1 MFSGGANCLGD
12 GPQLQCRS
20 LCVVGQLMSQSIN
33 IAVIGATSN
42 VGEALVELLEEREFP
57 VKDLHLL
64 ASSES
69 AGQSL
74 SFRGRQV
81 RVRSLDAF
89 DFTQV
94 QLAFFVAGSDVTRSH
109 HERVVAAGCSVIDLS
124 AAFSLEQAPC
134 VLPELGAAG
143 LPALT
148 KPWCVSAPTPSAVAC
163 ALVLAT
169 LRPVLRP
176 QQLQVT
182 AMLSISTLGR
192 SGVQELARQTAELLN
207 GRPLEPN
214 TVDRQIAFN
223 LLAQVGEVDDQGH
236 AQLEKRLAAEI
247 QQLLSLPELPV
258 AATCALVPVF
268 FGDSLALGVYADSDV
283 DISAVL
289 QLLEVALGIELVEAG
304 DYPTAVGDA
313 VGQDQVYV
321 GRVRRGVS
329 DPRQL
334 NLWIASDNVRKGAA
348 LNAVQIAELLIKHYL

>member
-1 MFSGGANCLGD
+1 
-12 GPQLQCRS
+12 
-20 LCVVGQLMSQSIN
+20 MSQSIN
-33 IAVIGATSN
+33 VAVIGATSN

-94 QLAFFVAGSDVTRSH
+94 QLAFFAAGPEVTRTH
-109 HERVVAAGCSVIDLS
+109 RERVAAAGCSIVDLS
-124 AAFSLEQAPC
+124 AALPLAQAPC

-143 LPALT
+143 LPVLT
-148 KPWCVSAPTPSAVAC
+148 RPWCVSAATPSAVAC
-163 ALVLAT
+163 ALVLAA
-169 LRPVLRP
+169 LKPVLQP

-207 GRPLEPN
+207 ARPLEPK

-247 QQLLSLPELPV
+247 QQLLGLPGLPV

-268 FGDSLALGVYADSDV
+268 FGDSLALGVYADSDI
-283 DISAVL
+283 DISAVQ
-289 QLLEVALGIELVEAG
+289 QLLEVAQGIELVEAG

-321 GRVRRGVS
+321 GRVRRGVN

>member
-1 MFSGGANCLGD
+1 
-12 GPQLQCRS
+12 
-20 LCVVGQLMSQSIN
+20 MSQSIN

-64 ASSES
+64 ASNES

-94 QLAFFVAGSDVTRSH
+94 QLAFFAAGSEVTRTH
-109 HERVVAAGCSVIDLS
+109 QERVVAAGCSVIDLS
-124 AAFSLEQAPC
+124 AAFSLDQAPC
-134 VLPELGAAG
+134 VLPELGATG

-148 KPWCVSAPTPSAVAC
+148 APWCVSAPTPSAVAC
-163 ALVLAT
+163 ALVLAA
-169 LRPVLRP
+169 LKPVLKP

-207 GRPLEPN
+207 ARPLEPK

-247 QQLLSLPELPV
+247 RQLLSLPELPV

-268 FGDSLALGVYADSDV
+268 FGDSLALGVYADSDI
-283 DISAVL
+283 DISAVQ
-289 QLLEVALGIELVEAG
+289 QLLEVAQGIELVEAG

-321 GRVRRGVS
+321 GRIRRGVS

>member
-223 LLAQVGEVDDQGH
+223 LLAQVGEVDDHGR
-236 AQLEKRLAAEI
+236 ARLEKRLAAEI

-268 FGDSLALGVYADSDV
+268 FGDSLALGVYADSDI

-289 QLLEVALGIELVEAG
+289 QLLEVAPGIELVEAG

>member
-1 MFSGGANCLGD
+1 
-12 GPQLQCRS
+12 
-20 LCVVGQLMSQSIN
+20 MSQSIN

-64 ASSES
+64 ASNES

-94 QLAFFVAGSDVTRSH
+94 QLAFFAAGSEVTRTH
-109 HERVVAAGCSVIDLS
+109 QERVVAAGCSVIDLS
-124 AAFSLEQAPC
+124 AAFSLDQAPC
-134 VLPELGAAG
+134 VLPELGATG

-148 KPWCVSAPTPSAVAC
+148 APWCVSAPTPSAVAC
-163 ALVLAT
+163 ALVLAA
-169 LRPVLRP
+169 LKPVLKP

-207 GRPLEPN
+207 ARPLEPK

-247 QQLLSLPELPV
+247 RQLLSLPELPV

-268 FGDSLALGVYADSDV
+268 FGDSLAMGVYADSDI
-283 DISAVL
+283 DISAVQ
-289 QLLEVALGIELVEAG
+289 QLLEVAQGIELVEAG

-321 GRVRRGVS
+321 GRIRRGVS

>member
-1 MFSGGANCLGD
+1 
-12 GPQLQCRS
+12 
-20 LCVVGQLMSQSIN
+20 MSQSIN

-94 QLAFFVAGSDVTRSH
+94 QLAFFAAGSEVTRSH
-109 HERVVAAGCSVIDLS
+109 HELVVAAGCSVVDLS

-268 FGDSLALGVYADSDV
+268 FGDSLALGVYADSAI
-283 DISAVL
+283 DISAVQ
-289 QLLEVALGIELVEAG
+289 QLLEVAPGIELVEAG

>member
-1 MFSGGANCLGD
+1 MFSGGADCLGD

-94 QLAFFVAGSDVTRSH
+94 QLAFFAAGSEVTRSH

-143 LPALT
+143 LPVLT

-268 FGDSLALGVYADSDV
+268 FGDSLALGVYADSDI

-289 QLLEVALGIELVEAG
+289 QLLEVAPGIELVEAG

>member
-1 MFSGGANCLGD
+1 
-12 GPQLQCRS
+12 
-20 LCVVGQLMSQSIN
+20 MSQSIN

-64 ASSES
+64 ASNES

-94 QLAFFVAGSDVTRSH
+94 QLAFFAAGSEVTRTH
-109 HERVVAAGCSVIDLS
+109 QERVVAAGCSVIDLS
-124 AAFSLEQAPC
+124 AAFSLDQAPC
-134 VLPELGAAG
+134 VLPELGAEG

-148 KPWCVSAPTPSAVAC
+148 RPWCVSAPTPSAVAC
-163 ALVLAT
+163 ALVLAA
-169 LRPVLRP
+169 LKPVLKP

-207 GRPLEPN
+207 GRPLEPK

-247 QQLLSLPELPV
+247 RQLLSLPELPV

-268 FGDSLALGVYADSDV
+268 FGDSLALGVYADSDI
-283 DISAVL
+283 DISAVR
-289 QLLEVALGIELVEAG
+289 QLLEVAQGIELVEAG

>member
-94 QLAFFVAGSDVTRSH
+94 QLAFFVAGSEVTRSH

-169 LRPVLRP
+169 LSPVLRP

-289 QLLEVALGIELVEAG
+289 QLLEVAPGIELVEAG

-329 DPRQL
+329 DPKQL

>member
-1 MFSGGANCLGD
+1 
-12 GPQLQCRS
+12 
-20 LCVVGQLMSQSIN
+20 MSQSIN

-64 ASSES
+64 ASNES

-94 QLAFFVAGSDVTRSH
+94 QLAFFAAGSEVTRTH
-109 HERVVAAGCSVIDLS
+109 QERVVAAGCSVIDLS
-124 AAFSLEQAPC
+124 AAFSLDQAPC
-134 VLPELGAAG
+134 VLPELGAEG

-207 GRPLEPN
+207 GRPLEPK

-247 QQLLSLPELPV
+247 RQLLSLPELPV

-268 FGDSLALGVYADSDV
+268 FGDSLALGVYADSDI
-283 DISAVL
+283 DISAVQ
-289 QLLEVALGIELVEAG
+289 QLLEVAQGIELVEAG

-321 GRVRRGVS
+321 GRIRRGVS

>member
-1 MFSGGANCLGD
+1 
-12 GPQLQCRS
+12 
-20 LCVVGQLMSQSIN
+20 MSQSIN

-94 QLAFFVAGSDVTRSH
+94 QLAFFAAGSEVTRSH
-109 HERVVAAGCSVIDLS
+109 HERVVAAGCSVVDLS

-268 FGDSLALGVYADSDV
+268 FGDSLALGVYADSAI
-283 DISAVL
+283 DISAVQ
-289 QLLEVALGIELVEAG
+289 QLLEVAPGIELVEAG

>member
-1 MFSGGANCLGD
+1 
-12 GPQLQCRS
+12 
-20 LCVVGQLMSQSIN
+20 MSQSIN

-94 QLAFFVAGSDVTRSH
+94 QLAFFAAGSEVTRSH

-268 FGDSLALGVYADSDV
+268 FGDSLALGVYADSAI

-289 QLLEVALGIELVEAG
+289 QLLEVAPGIELVEAG

>member
-1 MFSGGANCLGD
+1 MFSGGADCLGD

-94 QLAFFVAGSDVTRSH
+94 QLAFFAASSDVTRSH

-143 LPALT
+143 LPALP

-236 AQLEKRLAAEI
+236 AQLEKRLADEI

-268 FGDSLALGVYADSDV
+268 FGDSLALGVYADSAI
-283 DISAVL
+283 DISAVQ
-289 QLLEVALGIELVEAG
+289 QLLEVAPGIELVEAG

>member
-1 MFSGGANCLGD
+1 
-12 GPQLQCRS
+12 
-20 LCVVGQLMSQSIN
+20 MSQSIN
-33 IAVIGATSN
+33 IAVIGATSS
-42 VGEALVELLEEREFP
+42 VGEALVELLEERDFP

-64 ASSES
+64 ASNES

-94 QLAFFVAGSDVTRSH
+94 QLAFFAAGSEVTRTH
-109 HERVVAAGCSVIDLS
+109 QERVVAAGCSVIDLS
-124 AAFSLEQAPC
+124 AAFSLDQAPC
-134 VLPELGAAG
+134 VLPELGAEG

-148 KPWCVSAPTPSAVAC
+148 RPWCVSAPTPSAVAC
-163 ALVLAT
+163 ALVLAA
-169 LRPVLRP
+169 LKSVLKP

-207 GRPLEPN
+207 ARPLEPK

-236 AQLEKRLAAEI
+236 AQLEKRLAAEVR
-247 QQLLSLPELPV
+247 QLMSLPELPV

-268 FGDSLALGVYADSDV
+268 FGDSLAMGVYADSDI
-283 DISAVL
+283 DISAVR
-289 QLLEVALGIELVEAG
+289 QLLEVAQGIELVEAG

>member
-1 MFSGGANCLGD
+1 
-12 GPQLQCRS
+12 
-20 LCVVGQLMSQSIN
+20 MSQSIN

-94 QLAFFVAGSDVTRSH
+94 QLAFFAAGSDVTRAH

-124 AAFSLEQAPC
+124 AALPLEQAPC
-134 VLPELGAAG
+134 VLPELGAEG
-143 LPALT
+143 LPALAR
-148 KPWCVSAPTPSAVAC
+148 PWRVSAPTPSAVAC

-169 LRPVLRP
+169 LSPVLRP
-176 QQLQVT
+176 EQLQVT

-207 GRPLEPN
+207 GRPLEPK

-268 FGDSLALGVYADSDV
+268 FGDSLALGVYADSAI
-283 DISAVL
+283 DISAVQ
-289 QLLEVALGIELVEAG
+289 QLLEVAQGIELVEAG